1 MKLLLKKLFRD
12 LLTSSPARG
21 GRPASNRTVLQL
33 NGLEDR
39 MVLSTAGLSGSTLQI
54 FVSPN
59 STVEL
64 FESVSGAN
72 RQVEVTGVTGNPQ
85 FAINSIKATEITFL
99 GGSGGSSAI
108 IDDNDGMPFQSNST
122 ITFNGGGSNNKVFLD
137 GSRSIDTAGDYL
149 ATGEASQ
156 TEASLTMDNLTFDFT
171 SAVTSVNDS
180 IQLAGPLNVTTNSQN
195 VVLSAP
201 APETQSLSNLGIAA
215 GIFDYSNMGT
225 VNLTETAAGAQINL
239 DTSIAASL
247 ESQFNVITDNTGDTV
262 QIAATPSSVS
272 TGVQV
277 LDRDSEVVVQA
288 NSGAVSI
295 SGVPGSTSVILG
307 QLNSNQEFVTNG
319 IKANVHVSNVGNLIV
334 ENGGNV
340 STKETVKVTQSS
352 ISGTGLFGNNA
363 AVVTYGGVGT
373 VDINSGQ
380 LQDSYTVEASS
391 STASFSSQ
399 INLFDDSSE
408 AFSAHV
414 FLDAKTDLRVSLQ
427 NETSKAG
434 KLFIDAP
441 GAKFEN
447 SNGVVDAHFDGV
459 LSSQI
464 DFQGFTIE
472 EQKS

>member
-1 MKLLLKKLFRD
+1 MKRLLKKLFRD
-12 LLTSSPARG
+12 LLTSNPARG
-21 GRPASNRTVLQL
+21 GRPASNRTLLQL

-54 FVSPN
+54 IVSPN

-64 FESVSGAN
+64 FEAVSGAN
-72 RQVEVTGVTGNPQ
+72 RKVEVIGVTGNPE

-99 GGSGGSSAI
+99 GGSGSNAI
-108 IDDNDGMPFQSNST
+108 INDSDGMPFQSNST

-171 SAVTSVNDS
+171 AAVTSVNDS

-195 VVLSAP
+195 MVLSAP

-215 GIFDYSNMGT
+215 GILDYSNMGT
-225 VNLTETAAGAQINL
+225 VNLTETAADATVNL

-247 ESQFNVITDNTGDTV
+247 ESQFNVLADNAGDIV
-262 QIAATPSSVS
+262 QIAATPSGVS
-272 TGVQV
+272 TGVHV
-277 LDRDSEVVVQA
+277 VDGGSEVVLEA
-288 NSGAVSI
+288 NSGAVSV
-295 SGVPGSTSVILG
+295 SGVAGSTSVILG
-307 QLNSNQEFVTNG
+307 QLNSNHEFVTSG
-319 IKANVHVSNVGNLIV
+319 IKANVQVSNVGSLIV
-334 ENGGNV
+334 ANSGND
-340 STKETVKVTQSS
+340 STKETVTVTQSS

-363 AVVTYGGVGT
+363 AVVKYSGVGT

-408 AFSAHV
+408 GFSAHV
-414 FLDAKTDLRVSLQ
+414 FLDAKTDLHLSLQ

-434 KLFIDAP
+434 ELFIDAP

-447 SNGVVDAHFDGV
+447 SNGVVDAFFDGV

-464 DFQGFTIE
+464 DFQGFAIE
-472 EQKS
+472 EEKS